1 MIRVGTVS
9 CVLFG
14 QKIDVVG
21 SAMIYIKHDVVKVTI
36 LGLGV
41 GKFREPRSSVVVEST
56 HQIDSLSRTDL
67 KSLCETPFALST

>member
-21 SAMIYIKHDVVKVTI
+21 STVIYIKHDVVKVMI
-36 LGLGV
+36 LRLGI
-41 GKFREPRSSVVVEST
+41 GKFREPRSPVVVESM
-56 HQIDSLSRTDL
+56 HQIDRLSRTDP